1 MPKPKG
7 RAGWPLPV
15 LGPSIV
21 ARRLRA
27 AFLAAAQPQ
36 TRTLILAS
44 PGTEPATLARAIHA
58 AAPSEPP
65 EPIVEINCSGGDPAA
80 VERQL
85 LGRAAGT
92 RGSLEQVDSASALV
106 AARRGTC
113 VLHSVEDLSY
123 RAQARLARA
132 LRDGEVRVA
141 AAGHVPLACRVIAI
155 ATSSLDSSE
164 NRDRLRADLW
174 RRLGGIRLE
183 LPPLST
189 RREDIP
195 ELVLALMAQTSARRR
210 LGPRRFTRAAMAL
223 VAALPWPDNMD
234 GLSGLVGSLA
244 GRSGEPVRV
253 EDVLAYLGA
262 PSQGPLVP
270 QTSLREARRQFEREY
285 ISAVLRQ
292 FDGRVAAAAR
302 VLGIQRTNLYR
313 KARQLGIH
321 GGGRIT

>member
-21 ARRLRA
+21 ARKLRE
-27 AFLAAAQPQ
+27 AFLAATQPQ
-36 TRTLILAS
+36 TRTLIIAS
-44 PGTEPATLARAIHA
+44 PGTDPATIARAIHA
-58 AAPSEPP
+58 AEPS
-65 EPIVEINCSGGDPAA
+65 EPIVEVNCSGGNPAA

-85 LGRAAGT
+85 LGRAPCT
-92 RGSLEQVDSASALV
+92 RGSLEQVDSTSALV

-132 LRDGEVRVA
+132 LRDGEVRVPPG
-141 AAGHVPLACRVIAI
+141 GHVPLACRVIAI
-155 ATSSLDSSE
+155 ATSSIDSSE
-164 NRDRLRADLW
+164 NRDHLRADLR

-183 LPPLST
+183 LPPLSA
-189 RREDIP
+189 RRQDIP
-195 ELVLALMAQTSARRR
+195 ELVFALMAQTSARRR
-210 LGPRRFTRAAMAL
+210 LGPRRFTHAATAL
-223 VAALPWPDNMD
+223 ITALPWPDNMD

-244 GRSGEPVRV
+244 GRGGEPVRV
-253 EDVLAYLGA
+253 EEVLAYLGS
-262 PSQGPLVP
+262 PSQGPLIP